1 MFQYTGTYILNSNL
15 DSSGK
20 PKWTSQEEDTMQDPV
35 VKGSFNVKRVNKFI
49 KDNVVSIF
57 KREGY
62 NPTMASATLKIK
74 NEGVGLY
81 RVALYIGY
89 SGNRVSFF
97 ANDMVF
103 QGKPMWIEYE
113 IKDNGELASDIAKRI
128 VKNAALYKQ
137 IWDNKIFKVEAVGDT
152 VTITACDEYE
162 RFKKVDLEKY
172 LVDDRTCTCAD
183 SCSCS
188 YHVIKSALEA
198 SNPEH
203 DGENTLVQG
212 KEGFGTYSN
221 LIHDFRLPT
230 MEALRFGGINQ
241 EELPIPGAI
250 YDQYTLT
257 YCKNRGILGS
267 DAVGMPVKSVT
278 NHVFY
283 VKHDIAPQFEAAL
296 SCVGEIKKA

>member
-1 MFQYTGTYILNSNL
+1 
-15 DSSGK
+15 
-20 PKWTSQEEDTMQDPV
+20 
-35 VKGSFNVKRVNKFI
+35 
-49 KDNVVSIF
+49 
-57 KREGY
+57 
-62 NPTMASATLKIK
+62 MASATLKIK

-162 RFKKVDLEKY
+162 RFKKVDIEKY